1 MAAGSALIS
10 SAKPNTRG
18 RLRPPHLPV
27 ADGDRRFTVR
37 KLDRDNPHA
46 ARVYICD
53 ACGSENAFIR
63 RSLPF
68 DGQYVDTR
76 ATRGRSVADL
86 EKAYWA
92 GEVDAT
98 WHCTECHRRKDES
111 LEDARIRL
119 GLYDNIRIERTT
131 TLWAPLC
138 RSRQEMQHVRSI
150 VIKDKKR
157 QLNRKI
163 EALLVEASNL
173 AAELHACVD

>member
-1 MAAGSALIS
+1 MAAGCALIS
-10 SAKPNTRG
+10 SAKPNTDG
-18 RLRPPHLPV
+18 CLQPPQLPV
-27 ADGDRRFTVR
+27 AAGDKRFALK
-37 KLDRDNPHA
+37 KLNRDKPHA
-46 ARVYICD
+46 SRVYICD

-63 RSLPF
+63 RSMPF
-68 DGQYVDTR
+68 DGQYVDIR
-76 ATRGRSVADL
+76 AIRGRSVADL

-119 GLYDNIRIERTT
+119 GLYDNIRIGRTT

-138 RSRQEMQHVRSI
+138 RARHEMKHVRSI

-157 QLNRKI
+157 QVHRTI

-173 AAELHACVD
+173 LDELHNCVD